1 MEHPFTAAVVGLG
14 LIGGSMAKALS
25 HFTSGRVIGYDWDTQ
40 VLEQALASGAIQ
52 KIGAPEDLGSC
63 DLVLLALYPQDS
75 VAFVQSHVG
84 YLMEN
89 AVVVDLCGVK
99 SVVCGP
105 LFPLAR
111 EHGFFFV
118 GGHPMAGKEVSGF
131 SHSDERLF
139 TGASMLLVPDDSTPP
154 ELLSDLDRLF
164 RALGFEKVVHTTPEN
179 HDQMI
184 AYTSQLAHVVSSA
197 YIKSPTSRKHQGYSA
212 GSFRDLTRVAKLNET
227 MWSELFLENRE
238 PLLEEIDTILSHLRE
253 YRDAIAA
260 NDRETLTRL
269 LREGREIKERVHP

>member
-25 HFTSGRVIGYDWDTQ
+25 HFTSGRVVGYDRDAK
-40 VLEQALASGAIQ
+40 VLEQALTSGAIH
-52 KIGAPEDLGSC
+52 KIGISDDLSSC
-63 DLVLLALYPQDS
+63 DLILLALYPQDS
-75 VAFVQSHVG
+75 ITFVQSHVE
-84 YLMEN
+84 YLKKN

-99 SVVCGP
+99 SVVCNS

-111 EHGFFFV
+111 EHDFFFV
-118 GGHPMAGKEVSGF
+118 GGHPMAGREVSGF
-131 SHSDERLF
+131 SYSDEQLF
-139 TGASMLLVPDDSTPP
+139 AGASMLLVPDDSTPSG
-154 ELLSDLDRLF
+154 LLSDLDRLF
-164 RALGFEKVVHTTPEN
+164 RALGFAKIIHTTPEN

-197 YIKSPTSRKHQGYSA
+197 YIKSPTSRRHQGYSA

-253 YRDAIAA
+253 YRDAIAE

-269 LREGREIKERVHP
+269 LREGREIKEHVHP

>member
-25 HFTSGRVIGYDWDTQ
+25 HFTSSRVIGYDRDTQ
-40 VLEQALASGAIQ
+40 VLEQALASGAVQ
-52 KIGAPEDLGSC
+52 KIGAPEDLSSC

-75 VAFVQSHVG
+75 VTFVQSHAK
-84 YLMEN
+84 YFRKN
-89 AVVVDLCGVK
+89 AVAVDLCGVK

-105 LFPLAR
+105 LFPFAR

-139 TGASMLLVPDDSTPP
+139 SGASMLLVPDDSTPSG
-154 ELLSDLDRLF
+154 LLSDLDRLF
-164 RALGFEKVVHTTPEN
+164 RALGFAKVIHTTPEN

-238 PLLEEIDTILSHLRE
+238 PLLEEIDTILFHLRE
-253 YRDAIAA
+253 YRDAIAD
-260 NDRETLTRL
+260 NDREALTRL